1 MNEQQIIE
9 FYPAICKWL
18 GKEYIQ
24 CDGFILDEN
33 GRTLI
38 DFLHDLNQLQW
49 VEDKLDKEDYGIEMS
64 KWGHNDEWLVTIWD
78 KNGRQELA
86 QNCNKSRP
94 LALLQAVSELIK
106 EENENKT

>member
-1 MNEQQIIE
+1 MNEQQITE
-9 FYPAICKWL
+9 FYPAICRWL
-18 GKEYIQ
+18 GKSIEIKINGKY
-24 CDGFILDEN
+24 FI
-33 GRTLI
+33 GGKAV
-38 DFLHDLNQLQW
+38 DFLHDLNQLGW

-86 QNCNKSRP
+86 QNCNKFRP
-94 LALLQAVSELIK
+94 LALLQDVMELIK